1 MSDKL
6 PDGGEGTTASA
17 AEETG
22 TESTGNV
29 KLRGDKGTE
38 LAYLHIPLETVL
50 QQLAIWKLKI
60 EKGFLKVCS
69 LYLSISIDID
79 I

>member
-38 LAYLHIPLETVL
+38 LAYLHILLETVL
-50 QQLAIWKLKI
+50 QQLAIWKLKL
-60 EKGFLKVCS
+60 EKGFLKMCS
-69 LYLSISIDID
+69 LYISTYL
-79 I
+79 